1 MTMEDKSGS
10 GEQESGP
17 SNRLPTKRV
26 YRSPVLTEYGSI
38 EQLVDSGVVGSAP
51 SIVIQ

>member
-1 MTMEDKSGS
+1 MEEHSGKPEA
-10 GEQESGP
+10 GPVEQPPG
-17 SNRLPTKRV
+17 KRV
-26 YRSPVLTEYGSI
+26 YREPVLTEYGSI

>member
-1 MTMEDKSGS
+1 MSVGDRSGKQDT
-10 GEQESGP
+10 GPVEQP
-17 SNRLPTKRV
+17 PAKRV
-26 YRSPVLTEYGSI
+26 YRAPVLTEYGSI